1 VLFLSETVYTVL
13 ATDVMNVLQ
22 VQPTVLPVAQVVPAV
37 DEVAIVDDP
46 TLERKDDMD
55 RIIYCNLDD
64 DGFFKC
70 PNKPC
75 TRR

>member
-1 VLFLSETVYTVL
+1 MNILTNSAFFLPETVYTVL

-22 VQPTVLPVAQVVPAV
+22 VQPTVLHG
-37 DEVAIVDDP
+37 DDVAIVDDP
-46 TLERKDDMD
+46 TLQKDDMD